1 MKLRPD
7 VVDERPDAGRRLLSP
22 GAFEPDVT
30 GNWDADT
37 LFDVFER
44 KTAREILALTSVEP
58 MSAQALADHTDE
70 SEPTIY
76 RRIDALTEY
85 DLLEEKTRMDE
96 EGNHYSVYE
105 TNLET
110 VCFHLED
117 GGFTIDVT
125 YRRELVE

>member
-1 MKLRPD
+1 M
-7 VVDERPDAGRRLLSP
+7 
-22 GAFEPDVT
+22 T
-30 GNWDADT
+30 GEWDADT

-44 KTAREILALTSVEP
+44 KTAREILALTSLEP
-58 MSAQALADHTDE
+58 MSAQALADRTDE
-70 SEPTIY
+70 SEPTTY
-76 RRIDALTEY
+76 RRIDALTEH

-125 YRRELVE
+125 HRRELVE

>member
-1 MKLRPD
+1 M
-7 VVDERPDAGRRLLSP
+7 
-22 GAFEPDVT
+22 FDVT
-30 GNWDADT
+30 GAWDADT

-44 KTAREILALTSVEP
+44 ETARKILALTSVEP
-58 MSAQALADHTDE
+58 MSAGALAERTDE

-85 DLLEEKTRMDE
+85 DLLEERTRIDDD
-96 EGNHYSVYE
+96 GNHYSVYE
-105 TNLET
+105 TNLEE

-125 YRRELVE
+125 YRRELVD

>member
-1 MKLRPD
+1 
-7 VVDERPDAGRRLLSP
+7 
-22 GAFEPDVT
+22 VT
-30 GNWDADT
+30 GEWDADT

-44 KTAREILALTSVEP
+44 ETAREILALTSLEP
-58 MSAQALADHTDE
+58 MSAQALADRTDE

-76 RRIDALTEY
+76 RRIDALTEH

-105 TNLET
+105 TNLEA
-110 VCFHLED
+110 VCFRLED

-125 YRRELVE
+125 YRRELVD